1 MLIYKDIVDS
11 QALCLNV
18 ENVFKIIICFGF
30 IEFMYV
36 TRKYGENHDLKTH
49 WRHHMSF

>member
-11 QALCLNV
+11 QALCLHV

-30 IEFMYV
+30 VDFMYV
-36 TRKYGENHDLKTH
+36 TGKYGEYHDVKTH
-49 WRHHMSF
+49 